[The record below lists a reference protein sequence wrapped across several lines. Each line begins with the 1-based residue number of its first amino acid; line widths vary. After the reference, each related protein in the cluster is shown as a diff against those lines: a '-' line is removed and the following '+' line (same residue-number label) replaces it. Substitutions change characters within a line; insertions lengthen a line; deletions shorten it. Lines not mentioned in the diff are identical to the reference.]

1 MENRK
6 NGMAQ
11 IYFLPYAKSDEK
23 YLIQLTNE
31 LYLEY
36 AHRSA
41 TIVFCVRLTTAESLG
56 ASIQHLIAQC
66 MAVAS
71 VQNFDTVVCIVSPTD
86 YAKMEDFYSSAE
98 GKPLV
103 AVHANG
109 WHFLPAPISIGIS
122 KTTELFVLD
131 RTLRLTPVAA

>member
-1 MENRK
+1 MENKK

-23 YLIQLTNE
+23 YLIQLTHE
-31 LYLEY
+31 LYLAY
-36 AHRSA
+36 AHRA
-41 TIVFCVRLTTAESLG
+41 AAIVFCSQFTTAESLG

-71 VQNFDTVVCIVSPTD
+71 VQDFDTVVCIVSPTE
-86 YAKMEDFYSSAE
+86 YAKMADFYSAAE

-103 AVHANG
+103 AIHTNG
-109 WHFLPAPISIGIS
+109 WRFLPAPVSIGANTAS
-122 KTTELFVLD
+122 KLYEID
-131 RTLRLTPVAA
+131 RTLRLIPVAA